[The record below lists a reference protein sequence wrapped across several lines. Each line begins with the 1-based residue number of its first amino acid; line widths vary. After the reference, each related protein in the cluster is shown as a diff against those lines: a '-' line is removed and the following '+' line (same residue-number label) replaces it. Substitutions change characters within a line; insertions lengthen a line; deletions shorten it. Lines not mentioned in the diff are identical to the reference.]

1 MELGSQ
7 QLKHLLKNI
16 IVKKKFAENV
26 MRDFQSKQLIVE
38 KENVDILIN

>member
-1 MELGSQ
+1 VVLWSQ

-26 MRDFQSKQLIVE
+26 MQDFQSKQLIVE
-38 KENVDILIN
+38 KENVGIQIS